1 MQQRASIV
9 RSLAVNP
16 SVLLMDEP
24 FGALDAFTRDEMNM
38 LIQEIWMETR
48 KTIAFVTHSI
58 SEAIFLAD
66 RVVVMSAR
74 PGRIA
79 AVYDVD
85 IPRPR
90 SVEIQTQPEF
100 IARVLKVKASIDKG
114 PARPRGSPSPE
125 ARPETRREAVDKVLG
140 DSIPEFNRKDEA
152 GGGGPLGAGRA
163 CDRRQSNPPGN
174 LWSSFWWRSSSSAAT
189 KCCCSVERAAIH
201 PAETEPDRH
210 GAVHGMADPLAAPPH
225 DAL

>member
-1 MQQRASIV
+1 
-9 RSLAVNP
+9 
-16 SVLLMDEP
+16 
-24 FGALDAFTRDEMNM
+24 

-79 AVYDVD
+79 AVFDID

-90 SVEIQTQPEF
+90 SVDIQTQPEF

-114 PARPRGSPSPE
+114 PSQPAG
-125 ARPETRREAVDKVLG
+125 L
-140 DSIPEFNRKDEA
+140 SIA
-152 GGGGPLGAGRA
+152 
-163 CDRRQSNPPGN
+163 
-174 LWSSFWWRSSSSAAT
+174 
-189 KCCCSVERAAIH
+189 
-201 PAETEPDRH
+201 
-210 GAVHGMADPLAAPPH
+210 
-225 DAL
+225 